1 MRSILREQQYKGE
14 QHPLI
19 YKARDINGDEHTY
32 AMPYT
37 ECVEPTEETMLLGDP
52 FFRRSVTYAHVCAR
66 MRTYADVCAR
76 MLTCADVCRFVILHD
91 LVDLENKMI
100 GIAKKNPS
108 YKLGTLC
115 FPHTLASVKTRRLYM
130 CPHTTTIYVSVI
142 LLLYMCFFF

>member
-52 FFRRSVTYAHVCAR
+52 FFRRSVTYAHVCSR
-66 MRTYADVCAR
+66 MRTYAHVCRGDYAARRPLFPQVRHVSPRMTR
-76 MLTCADVCRFVILHD
+76 MLTYARTYAHVC
-91 LVDLENKMI
+91 
-100 GIAKKNPS
+100 
-108 YKLGTLC
+108 
-115 FPHTLASVKTRRLYM
+115 
-130 CPHTTTIYVSVI
+130 
-142 LLLYMCFFF
+142 